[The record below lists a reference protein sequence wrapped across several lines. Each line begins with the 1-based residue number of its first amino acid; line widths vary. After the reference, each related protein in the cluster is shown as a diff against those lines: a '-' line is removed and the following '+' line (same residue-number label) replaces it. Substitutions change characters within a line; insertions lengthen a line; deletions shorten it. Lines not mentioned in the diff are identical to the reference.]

1 MLQSAYPPNHL
12 KMGALPEPQNWNIC
26 RGKLA
31 SIWVNMQLQK
41 KCFLEM
47 IMLSLYQCLCAWVLN
62 SWHSQLV
69 FTHKKWRIMQCC
81 VVARRK
87 SCFFQWF
94 QIMARKSIICNNFFF
109 QIHYFIVWFTI
120 IILLDF
126 HIFIVIWTQDHD
138 LTPTLLLSNR
148 RDPKSALND
157 QLCFRPVT

>member
-1 MLQSAYPPNHL
+1 MFQSAYPPNHL
-12 KMGALPEPQNWNIC
+12 KMGALPEPQNWNVC

-47 IMLSLYQCLCAWVLN
+47 VMLSLYQCLCAWVLN

-69 FTHKKWRIMQCC
+69 FTHKEWRIMQCC

-94 QIMARKSIICNNFFF
+94 QIMARKSIICNIFFPNSLF
-109 QIHYFIVWFTI
+109 YRLIYNHYFARFSDFYCDLNSRSWFDPNTEWMKNPS
-120 IILLDF
+120 DKR
-126 HIFIVIWTQDHD
+126 
-138 LTPTLLLSNR
+138 LS
-148 RDPKSALND
+148 
-157 QLCFRPVT
+157 TG